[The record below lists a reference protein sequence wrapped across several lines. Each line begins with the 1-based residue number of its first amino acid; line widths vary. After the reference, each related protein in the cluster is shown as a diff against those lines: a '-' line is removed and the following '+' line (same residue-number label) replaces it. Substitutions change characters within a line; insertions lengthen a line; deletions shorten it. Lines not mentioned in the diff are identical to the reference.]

1 MFSIEYIY
9 IILQLII
16 YLYLVLFRWKG
27 KGRLE
32 VFDDKETK
40 TGRKD
45 ARGRKD
51 DIDNGKRR
59 DDDLKVMMEKENR
72 DRKDRDSSDR
82 RKERR
87 ERSPRDRKQERRDRS
102 RSVEQRRQRSRSR
115 ELARRNRKAKFYKKY
130 VGNTIFD
137 SFRA

>member
-16 YLYLVLFRWKG
+16 YLYQVLFRWKG

-59 DDDLKVMMEKENR
+59 DDDLKVMMEKETR
-72 DRKDRDSSDR
+72 DKKDRNG
-82 RKERR
+82 ERR
-87 ERSPRDRKQERRDRS
+87 RSKEISNPKGSQPLSISVRK
-102 RSVEQRRQRSRSR
+102 R
-115 ELARRNRKAKFYKKY
+115 EF
-130 VGNTIFD
+130 
-137 SFRA
+137 SS